1 MKHKKLIIW
10 SAIVLIV
17 AGGLIYW
24 FCFSDS
30 EPEVLPAPKM
40 ETVDN
45 RDSLTVAR
53 EQEENQSNMDFS
65 EFASCGDEEET
76 SAQE

>member
-1 MKHKKLIIW
+1 MKNKKLIIW
-10 SAIVLIV
+10 SAVVLIV
-17 AGGLIYW
+17 AGLVYW
-24 FCFSDS
+24 FCFNDP
-30 EPEVLPAPKM
+30 EPAEVPDPKM

-76 SAQE
+76 SPQE